1 MRRTSRLDQ
10 SQHDNAPVARVR
22 APVVRRAYTV
32 GQCAALSISRAKA
45 YDMMRSGELP
55 FFIIGGRRHIS
66 ADTVEQQIRGELP
79 GQAQPKPV
87 RRKRGAAVS

>member
-10 SQHDNAPVARVR
+10 SQHGNAPVARVR

-32 GQCAALSISRAKA
+32 GQYCAALSISRAKA
-45 YDMMRSGELP
+45 YELMRDGSLP
-55 FFIIGGRRHIS
+55 YFIVGGRRRLS

-79 GQAQPKPV
+79 GQAQPV
-87 RRKRGAAVS
+87 RRKGAAP

>member
-32 GQCAALSISRAKA
+32 NEYCAALSISRAKA
-45 YDMMRSGELP
+45 YQMMRDGELP
-55 FFIIGGRRHIS
+55 FFTLGGRRHIS
-66 ADTVEQQIRGELP
+66 TDAVEAQIRGELP
-79 GQAQPKPV
+79 SQSPPNPTR
-87 RRKRGAAVS
+87 RRKGAAA

>member
-10 SQHDNAPVARVR
+10 SQHDNAPVAHACV
-22 APVVRRAYTV
+22 PVVRAFTI
-32 GQCAALSISRAKA
+32 GQYCAALSISRAKA
-45 YDMMRSGELP
+45 YELMRDGSLP
-55 FFIIGGRRHIS
+55 YFIVGGRRRIS

>member
-32 GQCAALSISRAKA
+32 GQYCAALSISRAKA
-45 YDMMRSGELP
+45 YELMRGGSLP
-55 FFIIGGRRHIS
+55 YFTVGGRRRIS

-79 GQAQPKPV
+79 GQAQPKPAS
-87 RRKRGAAVS
+87 RRRRGAA